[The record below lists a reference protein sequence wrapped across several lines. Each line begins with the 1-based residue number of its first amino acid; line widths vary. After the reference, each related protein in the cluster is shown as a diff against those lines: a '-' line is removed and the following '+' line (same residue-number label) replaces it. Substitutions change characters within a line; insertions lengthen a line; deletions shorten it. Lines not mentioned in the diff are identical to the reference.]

1 VCDPEVLAAVVVDKT
16 DTSPVVGIFGG
27 TFDPVHNGHLQVAD
41 AVRRQLP
48 MDKVLFIPA
57 AAPLLRVEPLA
68 DPVHRLEMVRLAV
81 DGWPG
86 FETDDREIRR
96 AGPSYSVVT
105 LEELRQ
111 ELPSMPLC
119 LILGIDTVLRLTEWY
134 RWTELLE
141 LAHIAVMGR
150 PGWHLPAVLPDWWI
164 QARADTGDD
173 LVRCTAGSVVC
184 VDVPRLNISSTGV
197 RTEILQGTVSTEI
210 LPEPVVNYIKD
221 HALYGYHS

>member
-1 VCDPEVLAAVVVDKT
+1 MCDPEVSGAVVVDKT
-16 DTSPVVGIFGG
+16 DMSPVVGIFGG
-27 TFDPVHNGHLQVAD
+27 TFDPVHNGHLQVAE

-48 MDKVLFIPA
+48 MNKVLFIPA
-57 AAPLLRVEPLA
+57 AVPLLRVEPLA
-68 DPVHRLEMVRLAV
+68 DSVHRLEMVRLAV

-86 FETDDREIRR
+86 FEIDDREIRR

-119 LILGIDTVLRLTEWY
+119 LILGIDAVLRLTEWY

-150 PGWHLPAVLPDWWI
+150 PGWRLPTVLPDWWI
-164 QARADTGDD
+164 QARADTGAD
-173 LVRCTAGSVVC
+173 LVKCTAGSVVC

-197 RTEILQGTVSTEI
+197 RTEVLQGTVNTEI
-210 LPEPVVNYIKD
+210 LPGPVVNYIKD
-221 HALYGYHS
+221 HALYGYPS

>member
-1 VCDPEVLAAVVVDKT
+1 MYGPKISGAVVVDKL
-16 DTSPVVGIFGG
+16 DTGPVVGIFGG

-57 AAPLLRVEPLA
+57 RLPLLRAEPLA
-68 DPVHRLEMVRLAV
+68 NSVHRLEMVRLAV

-96 AGPSYSVVT
+96 AGPSYSVAT

-111 ELPSMPLC
+111 ELPSIPLC
-119 LILGIDTVLRLTEWY
+119 LILGIDTVLRLTEWH

-141 LAHIAVMGR
+141 LSHIAVMGR
-150 PGWHLPAVLPDWWI
+150 PGWCVPSILPDWWI
-164 QARADTGDD
+164 QSKTDTADD
-173 LVRCTAGSVVC
+173 LVKCAAGSVVC
-184 VDVPRLNISSTGV
+184 VDVPQLNISSTDV
-197 RTEILQGTVSTEI
+197 RTAILQGTVSTEF
-210 LPEPVVNYIKD
+210 LPKPVVNYIKN

>member
-1 VCDPEVLAAVVVDKT
+1 VCDPEVSVAVVVDKT

-27 TFDPVHNGHLQVAD
+27 TFDPIHNGHLQVAD

-150 PGWHLPAVLPDWWI
+150 PGWRLPTVLPDWWI

-173 LVRCTAGSVVC
+173 LVKCTAGSGVC
-184 VDVPRLNISSTGV
+184 VDGPRLNISSTGV

-221 HALYGYHS
+221 HALYGYHN

>member
-1 VCDPEVLAAVVVDKT
+1 MYDPEISGAGIVDKT
-16 DTSPVVGIFGG
+16 DTNPVLGIFGG
-27 TFDPVHNGHLQVAD
+27 TFDPVHNGHLQVANS
-41 AVRRQLP
+41 VKRQLP

-57 AAPLLRVEPLA
+57 RLPLLKVKPLA

-96 AGPSYSVVT
+96 AEQSYSVVT

-111 ELPSMPLC
+111 ELPSIPLC
-119 LILGIDTVLRLTEWY
+119 LILGIDTVLHLTEWH
-134 RWTELLE
+134 RWTELLQ

-150 PGWHLPAVLPDWWI
+150 PGWCLPTVLPDWWI
-164 QARADTGDD
+164 QSKTDKGDD
-173 LVRCTAGSVVC
+173 LVKCAAGSVVC
-184 VDVPRLNISSTGV
+184 VDVPQLNISSTDV
-197 RTEILQGTVSTEI
+197 RTAILQGTLSSEI

-221 HALYGYHS
+221 HELYGYHS

>member
-1 VCDPEVLAAVVVDKT
+1 VCDPEVLGAAVVART

-27 TFDPVHNGHLQVAD
+27 TFDPVHNGHLQVVD

-57 AAPLLRVEPLA
+57 SAPLLRVEPLA

-86 FETDDREIRR
+86 FEADDREIKR
-96 AGPSYSVVT
+96 AGPSYTVLT

-111 ELPSMPLC
+111 ELPSQPLC

-150 PGWHLPAVLPDWWI
+150 PGWRLPAVLPDWWI
-164 QARADTGDD
+164 QARIDTAND
-173 LVRCTAGSVVC
+173 LVKCTAGWVVC
-184 VDVPRLNISSTGV
+184 VDVPLLDISSTGV
-197 RTEILQGTVSTEI
+197 RAEILQGTVSTEM
-210 LPEPVVNYIKD
+210 LPQPVVNYIKD